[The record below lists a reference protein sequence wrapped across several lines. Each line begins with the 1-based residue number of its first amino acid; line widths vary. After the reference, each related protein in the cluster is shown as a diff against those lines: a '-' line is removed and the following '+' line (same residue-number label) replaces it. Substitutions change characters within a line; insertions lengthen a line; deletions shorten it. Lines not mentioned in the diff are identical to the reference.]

1 MLAQAMEENVISIK
15 GAREHNLKNISLDL
29 ERNKLIVFT
38 GISGSGKSSLAFDTL
53 YAEGQRRYMESLSSY
68 ARQFLGQME
77 KPDVD
82 HIDGLSPAISIDQ
95 KAVSRN
101 PRSTVGTVT
110 EIYDYLRVLFAR
122 VGIPHCPK
130 CDRPVRAFTLDQMV
144 QFAQECMA
152 GKPLLVL
159 APVVRGRK
167 GTYHQLLQDL
177 YADGVARA
185 RINGTLHKLNQRVTL
200 ARYKAHTIEAVVDEF
215 LLDGS
220 EDSTIRLTE
229 AIQTSLQRAEGLV
242 TLAPMEGS
250 SRGARSKE
258 EITLN
263 EQLTCPYDG
272 TSIGEIEPRIFSFNS
287 PYGACPTC
295 TGLGFKREIDPLL
308 VVPDDQK
315 TISGGGILPW
325 SFEHARY
332 YAALIISAANEFGI
346 PIQTPVKNLTKD
358 QLDTMLYGASQPV
371 KVRVRFF
378 SSGHNRTFGMWF
390 RGMIPM
396 LQERWRTTTSETV
409 REEIE
414 RFMTNLPC
422 PTCTGAR
429 LKQEALGVKINARS
443 IAQVTALSITEAL
456 AFFETLDLSAREQKI
471 AERVLREIIERLN
484 FLKNVGLEYLTLDR
498 AAVTLSGG
506 ETQRIRLASQIGAA
520 LVGVL
525 YVLDEPSIGLHQR
538 DNRRLLDT
546 LVRLKEAGNTV
557 IVIEHDE
564 ETMRTA
570 DILVDLGPGA
580 GIHGGEIVAHGSPA
594 EIEQNPASLTGQYL
608 RGVKKIAIPHQRRK
622 HAGRFLTVIGAR
634 EHNLKNIDVKFPLG
648 LFTAVTGVSG
658 SGKSTLVNEILY
670 RVLYFKLHRGW
681 EKAGAHTRVEGIHE
695 IDKVIDIDQSPIG
708 RTPRSNPATYVKA
721 FDPIRTLFA
730 NTAQARARGYTPG
743 TFSFNVS
750 ARSSGGLP
758 PREAS
763 SVARAHLSRTESR
776 GGRCEAC
783 RGEGQNK
790 IEMHFLPDVYVPCE
804 VCKGKRY
811 AAATLEIRFKG
822 RSIADVLDMTIE
834 EAYEFFE
841 KIPPVKDKLATLV
854 DVGLGYLKLGQSA
867 PTLSGGEAQRV
878 KLAAELSK
886 RATGKTVYIL
896 DEPTTGL
903 HFEDV
908 RRLLGI
914 LQRLT
919 DQGNTVIVIE
929 HNLDVIKSADWI
941 IDLGPEGG
949 DKGGQIVAIG
959 PPEIVAGITRS
970 YTGQYVKEILS
981 R

>member
-1 MLAQAMEENVISIK
+1 MADDVISIR

-29 ERNKLIVFT
+29 PRNKLIVFT

-110 EIYDYLRVLFAR
+110 EIYDYLRVLYAR
-122 VGIPHCPK
+122 VGTPHCPK
-130 CDRPVRAFTLDQMV
+130 CDRAVRAFTVDQMV
-144 QFAQECMA
+144 QFAQEFMA
-152 GKPLLVL
+152 GKSLLVL

-177 YADGVARA
+177 YTDGVARA
-185 RINGTLHKLNQRVTL
+185 RINGKLHKLNQCVVL

-215 LLDGS
+215 LLEKS

-229 AIQTSLQRAEGLV
+229 AIQTSLERAEGLV
-242 TLAPMEGS
+242 TLVPEKG
-250 SRGARSKE
+250 E
-258 EITLN
+258 EVTLN

-272 TSIGEIEPRIFSFNS
+272 SSIGEIEPRIFSFNS

-295 TGLGFKREIDPLL
+295 TGLGFKREIDPSL
-308 VVPDDQK
+308 VVPDSEK

-346 PIQTPVKNLTKD
+346 SIQTPVKNLTKD
-358 QLDTMLYGASQPV
+358 QLDTMLYGPSRPV

-396 LQERWRTTTSETV
+396 LEERWRTTTSEVV

-422 PTCTGAR
+422 PTCKGAR
-429 LKQEALGVKINARS
+429 LKPEALGVKINAHS

-456 AFFETLDLSAREQKI
+456 TFFGSLDLSTREQKI
-471 AERVLREIIERLN
+471 AERVLREIIERLT
-484 FLKNVGLEYLTLDR
+484 FLKNVGLEYLTVNR
-498 AAVTLSGG
+498 AAATLSGG

-580 GIHGGEIVAHGSPA
+580 GVHGGGGVAQGTPA
-594 EIEQNPASLTGQYL
+594 EVEHNPSSLTGQYL
-608 RGVKKIAIPHQRRK
+608 SGAKKIEIPRERRK
-622 HAGRFLTVIGAR
+622 HSGRFLTVIGAR

-670 RVLYFKLHRGW
+670 RALYSKLHHGW
-681 EKAGAHTRVEGIHE
+681 ERAGAHTRLEGMHE

-730 NTAQARARGYTPG
+730 STPEARSRGYIPG

-750 ARSSGGLP
+750 ARSSGGS
-758 PREAS
+758 PRAQ
-763 SVARAHLSRTESR
+763 AR

-804 VCKGKRY
+804 VCNGARY
-811 AAATLEIRFKG
+811 SAATLDIRFKG
-822 RSIADVLDMTIE
+822 KSIADVLDMTIE
-834 EAYEFFE
+834 EAFDFFA
-841 KIPPVKDKLATLV
+841 KIPPVKDKLETLV

-919 DQGNTVIVIE
+919 DQGNTVIIIE

-949 DKGGQIVAIG
+949 DKGGQVIASG

-970 YTGQYVKEILS
+970 YTGQYLRKVLS
-981 R
+981 K